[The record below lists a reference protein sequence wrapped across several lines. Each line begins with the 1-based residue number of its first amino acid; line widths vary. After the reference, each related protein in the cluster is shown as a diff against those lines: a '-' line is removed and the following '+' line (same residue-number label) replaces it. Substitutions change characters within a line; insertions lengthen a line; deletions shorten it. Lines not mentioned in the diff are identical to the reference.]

1 MKIINKLVLII
12 FNFNFN
18 LLKAN
23 ENYVYVDTNILVN
36 SSDAGKS
43 ISLEIEKLHKKTI
56 EKLKEIEKE
65 LKNGETEIINQKNV
79 ISKEEFDK
87 RLTELRVKAKDYQKQ
102 RNDNAKILSQ
112 KRIKANEKLLSLIQ
126 PILTEYADAN
136 TDLSDSTFATQQY
149 VTNLTSGIQYK
160 WIPANSMW
168 VKSYEGFYE
177 PGTWSI
183 TF

>member
-12 FNFNFN
+12 FILNFN

-136 TDLSDSTFATQQY
+136 TIDIIFQLL
-149 VTNLTSGIQYK
+149 VR
-160 WIPANSMW
+160 
-168 VKSYEGFYE
+168 
-177 PGTWSI
+177 
-183 TF
+183 

>member
-12 FNFNFN
+12 FILNFN

-112 KRIKANEKLLSLIQ
+112 KRVKATDKLLSLIQ
-126 PILTEYADAN
+126 PILTEFAN
-136 TDLSDSTFATQQY
+136 KNSISIIFQKKGIVIGKPELDITNHILEILNNKYKKIDLD
-149 VTNLTSGIQYK
+149 
-160 WIPANSMW
+160 
-168 VKSYEGFYE
+168 
-177 PGTWSI
+177 
-183 TF
+183 

>member
-1 MKIINKLVLII
+1 MKIINKLILIFFI
-12 FNFNFN
+12 FNFN

-56 EKLKEIEKE
+56 EELKKVENELKE
-65 LKNGETEIINQKNV
+65 GESEIINQKNV

-87 RLTELRVKAKDYQKQ
+87 RLSELRVKAKDYQKQ
-102 RNDNAKILSQ
+102 RNDNAKVLSQ

-126 PILTEYADAN
+126 PILTEYANAN
-136 TDLSDSTFATQQY
+136 EIDIIFQKKSIVIGKTELDI
-149 VTNLTSGIQYK
+149 TNQILEILNK
-160 WIPANSMW
+160 KHKKIDFN
-168 VKSYEGFYE
+168 
-177 PGTWSI
+177 
-183 TF
+183 